1 MHGKNEKPVQ
11 IMVTIDQ
18 RREEDNIE
26 MDLRFGV
33 RL

>member
-1 MHGKNEKPVQ
+1 
-11 IMVTIDQ
+11 MVTIDQ

-33 RL
+33 RLWTGFN